1 MDLFRGMDSDS
12 ELRQQLHTSPG
23 YYRLGKVR
31 ETTCVAAPAQPR
43 CFWNGE
49 VGHGELASQRK
60 TIRLDRV
67 VHTCNPIIWEVEAE
81 KNQEFRT
88 SLGSIVSCRA
98 PWALG
103 DLSEQSPVSEVVQRR
118 CILYRNRTAKL
129 ERNPFPPPSFCFA
142 CGCAWRKCL
151 IARQ

>member
-1 MDLFRGMDSDS
+1 MCGCSSAAQVLLEWRG
-12 ELRQQLHTSPG
+12 RAWRTSF
-23 YYRLGKVR
+23 
-31 ETTCVAAPAQPR
+31 T
-43 CFWNGE
+43 
-49 VGHGELASQRK
+49 K
-60 TIRLDRV
+60 TIGLTRV

-98 PWALG
+98 PWAVG
-103 DLSEQSPVSEVVQRR
+103 DLSEQSTVSEVVQRR
-118 CILYRNRTAKL
+118 CILYRIRTTKL

-142 CGCAWRKCL
+142 CGYAWRKCL